1 MTRAIQKAVPGI
13 VLAAMLALGAPGAYA
28 ASGGGTTGSEQR
40 PVASAWTPP
49 EGFVR
54 EASFSGMD
62 AACEK
67 AGRNGIADGKW
78 SAYICVRV
86 LPFSPFVDL
95 YVKK

>member
-1 MTRAIQKAVPGI
+1 MTRVIQKAVPGM
-13 VLAAMLALGAPGAYA
+13 VLAAMLALGAPEAYA
-28 ASGGGTTGSEQR
+28 ASGGSTTGSEQQ
-40 PVASAWTPP
+40 PVAGAWTPP

-54 EASFSGMD
+54 DDSFFGMD

-67 AGRNGIADGKW
+67 AGRNGIAEGKW

-86 LPFSPFVDL
+86 APFSPFMDL